1 MNNPTIA
8 LLKGMLDGCAERQT
22 VLANNVANVN
32 TPGFTRSD
40 TNFREALTQA
50 LASHNP
56 EQALAQVHTT
66 VKADRLTQ
74 RHENGNNVSLQRE
87 LGLSSEN
94 KLLYDLAAQSLSAKY
109 ARLRSAIRGQ

>member
-8 LLKGMLDGCAERQT
+8 LLKGILDGCAERQT

-40 TNFREALTQA
+40 TNFRETLTQA
-50 LASHNP
+50 LASSNP
-56 EQALAQVHTT
+56 EQALAQLHATAQV
-66 VKADRLTQ
+66 DRITPP
-74 RHENGNNVSLQRE
+74 RENGNNVSLQRE
-87 LGLSSEN
+87 LGLSAEN
-94 KLLYDLAAQSLSAKY
+94 KLLYDVAAQSLSAKY